1 MIADYRAAFERIR
14 DPYLRARSVDIKDV
28 GKRIQ
33 FALTGVVSDSPI
45 IEGPS
50 IVVASDLLPSQLAIL
65 PFDKIRGFVLE
76 SENSNGHTAIL
87 AKSMGLPTLFD
98 VTNATRLIQHGDDLI
113 LDANSR
119 RVYLRPDPQI
129 MDEYTR
135 VISEQESSE
144 ENLHA
149 LNHLPA
155 TTRDNQSITLR
166 ANVGLFSDLQ
176 SAKKFKAE
184 ELVSI
189 ARNFLSWSEVNFRIG
204 RNVFTLPTRPRT
216 LPGSPGDVSHTRYR
230 R

>member
-1 MIADYRAAFERIR
+1 
-14 DPYLRARSVDIKDV
+14 
-28 GKRIQ
+28 
-33 FALTGVVSDSPI
+33 
-45 IEGPS
+45 
-50 IVVASDLLPSQLAIL
+50 
-65 PFDKIRGFVLE
+65 
-76 SENSNGHTAIL
+76 
-87 AKSMGLPTLFD
+87 MGLPTLFD

-129 MDEYTR
+129 TDEYTR

-184 ELVSI
+184 GIGLYRTEFPFMV
-189 ARNFLSWSEVNFRIG
+189 RSEFPDREEQYSLYRRVLETFPDHPVTFRTLDIG
-204 RNVFTLPTRPRT
+204 GDKTLPYFSNPEEENPFFGLGGRSVSLWITRKFSRPKLKPFLWLHLLGMRN
-216 LPGSPGDVSHTRYR
+216 
-230 R
+230 